1 MSNDIDRAF
10 QAHITEFNAMRDEI
24 NLHIGH
30 QNQLINYAIG
40 IVVGTASLFAFGQPN
55 IAQQEP
61 FLLLVA
67 SLLMSGI
74 SWSFMEASLQI
85 NNQGRYIHE
94 KIVPKIQMLIGNQ
107 DKEKYHIMRWEDAK
121 ISHPKPRL
129 LLQGITAM
137 GKFSIAYIPS
147 IAFIFIFRS
156 ITDLSGRS
164 WTNIET
170 SLYWA
175 AIIAALILPIG
186 GLLNVPFLL
195 RFNVKSLIFWKKKK

>member
-85 NNQGRYIHE
+85 NKALWDFEVSPLYMGGYNKQKTE
-94 KIVPKIQMLIGNQ
+94 QLI
-107 DKEKYHIMRWEDAK
+107 I
-121 ISHPKPRL
+121 
-129 LLQGITAM
+129 
-137 GKFSIAYIPS
+137 
-147 IAFIFIFRS
+147 
-156 ITDLSGRS
+156 
-164 WTNIET
+164 
-170 SLYWA
+170 
-175 AIIAALILPIG
+175 
-186 GLLNVPFLL
+186 
-195 RFNVKSLIFWKKKK
+195 